1 MKRFVSAVIL
11 CIGLLF
17 IVGLNFILPPAEAQ
31 ENVLQKLLD
40 LPAPP
45 PPNPLFRV
53 RYGVNRADEFYSKK
67 NPPADD
73 APIEDLLEYWQ
84 SQSANYRELG
94 YNIKPSEKTLERILE
109 EVKEN
114 PESLPQFL
122 NSLPRTDEVI
132 ELVKKLY
139 DENKD
144 KNSDEDSE
152 GVSENWR
159 ETVQTWLKFNSKYFS
174 DELFEVANQAADTE
188 EYVSNQDELLAL
200 ARVDWDRAR
209 PIVERLYNNKN
220 NKAAGVLARWAFYT
234 HALEEESLDADTYR
248 DELKAIVED
257 KNATP
262 GMRDLALD
270 ALMKE
275 KEWAG
280 RDEWYMTL
288 LGDETLAELK
298 VDGRVFTGLTTIIYH
313 SPPDK
318 FVERM
323 LELLKSDNPTIRTA
337 AIRNLGLMIS
347 PENKEV
353 VRALLPWLSD
363 EKWAKQT
370 NDERK
375 ILVAALQSIVM
386 NESVPG
392 LISIL
397 NEKSTI
403 VVPIYSNSNMAANVM
418 MNKLVPNPT
427 PTPGIPTIIP
437 REMPTNTTSRETM
450 EVFQYRREA
459 ITALEK
465 QADTRAVPALRGVLS
480 QVEPWERA
488 TVVRAILASNGFS
501 VGEQI
506 EALESVIK
514 SSINNSMSNSVNSV
528 SNYPMSNTNIYYGNG
543 YYPTNRIF
551 DPAEIKPILGNL
563 LLNNYEPKRDFV
575 VALAA
580 RINDL
585 ERKDAALAKALRD
598 IIKRWNGAAI
608 NSLFLADLKNGRAD
622 VDAIVKLL
630 SVRKELREKQ
640 LNEVFDVRGTNP
652 LANAISA
659 CIMESPA
666 DYEAILNG
674 DNVQAKTALFG
685 CARLI
690 RAQLPIDK
698 AAVYAK
704 NPDKMLATAAER
716 WLESDDSPQARQI
729 VLANN
734 PNKAKIL
741 GARLSFIADEKSEES
756 SDFLS
761 SLFNSIEGASYF
773 PYYGEYTSG
782 YLEITEKRLQEEILK
797 NKNLLGVY
805 AYDKNFIRLYND
817 KMIFSFEED
826 EARYNERTLTKDE
839 FEELKNYLIAQNV
852 DSLKP
857 FLSLCYDCYER
868 ELLMLGAAGGRRV
881 YVRAQ
886 RAPPF
891 FVGLDKYFAELQKQ
905 PAKLR
910 YYLENDIAGL
920 EILFTDKN
928 LKALTLWKNGA
939 DFRVL
944 ISDDAQKARID
955 KEIDDQYKAD
965 IERDDIDY
973 GKLEEEHGKRRRQRE
988 FEHLS
993 WRGFSGESL
1002 GNAVE
1007 SPKPND
1013 LIPAKDNFSAQASN
1027 EQWKARTAT
1036 IEVREGEEDL
1046 IKIVGGKESKL
1057 ATGYYTKPIISA
1069 NGRWLIATKYDRE
1082 NEQINLVRIN
1092 LTTNKEF
1099 QVKVEKDYILQGVIF
1114 MPSVNKFLL
1123 SPGGYYEQPVDP
1135 EGVFFLLDPETGVIQ
1150 ETKGDFRAIAQQT
1163 VRPLQPTG
1171 TPDEFWAAIPDSEKS
1186 ETQIGVYNAK
1196 TFTFK
1201 PLMKVPS
1208 IKFDSMQMW
1217 VDGGKVYFT
1226 YEGHLL
1232 ALPLAK

>member
-1 MKRFVSAVIL
+1 MKRFVFAVIL

-73 APIEDLLEYWQ
+73 APLEDLLEYWQ
-84 SQSANYRELG
+84 TQSANYQELG

-109 EVKEN
+109 DVKEN
-114 PESLPQFL
+114 PDKLPQFL
-122 NSLPRTDEVI
+122 NALPRTDEVI
-132 ELVKKLY
+132 EFVKKLY
-139 DENKD
+139 DEYKEKD
-144 KNSDEDSE
+144 SDEE
-152 GVSENWR
+152 GEVNENWL
-159 ETVQTWLKFNSKYFS
+159 ETVKTWLKFNSKYYS

-200 ARVDWDRAR
+200 ARVDWDKAR
-209 PIVERLYNNKN
+209 PIVERLYNDKN

-275 KEWAG
+275 KEWTG

-288 LGDETLAELK
+288 LGDETLAELR

-323 LELLKSDNPTIRTA
+323 LELLRSDNQTIRNA
-337 AIRNLGLMIS
+337 AIRNLGLMVS

-363 EKWAKQT
+363 AKWAKQT

-397 NEKSTI
+397 NEKST
-403 VVPIYSNSNMAANVM
+403 VTVPVYSNSNMAANVM
-418 MNKLVPNPT
+418 MNKTVTIPT
-427 PTPGIPTIIP
+427 PLPI
-437 REMPTNTTSRETM
+437 NTTGNVAKTETM

-459 ITALEK
+459 ISALEK
-465 QADTRAVPALRGVLS
+465 QADSRAVPALRGVLP
-480 QVEPWERA
+480 QVETWERA

-501 VGEQI
+501 VSEQI
-506 EALESVIK
+506 EALEFVLK
-514 SSINNSMSNSVNSV
+514 SSINNSMSNSANNI
-528 SNYPMSNTNIYYGNG
+528 SNYPTSNTSVYYGNG
-543 YYPTNRIF
+543 YYPTNRVF
-551 DPAEIKPILGNL
+551 DPAEIKPILGTL

-580 RINDL
+580 RINEL
-585 ERKDAALAKALRD
+585 ERKDPALAKALREV
-598 IIKRWNGAAI
+598 IKRWNGAAI
-608 NSLFLADLKNGRAD
+608 NSLFLADLKNGKAD
-622 VDAIVKLL
+622 IDAIVKLL
-630 SVRKELREKQ
+630 GVRKELREKQ

-659 CIMESPA
+659 CIMENPA

-685 CARLI
+685 CARLV

-698 AAVYAK
+698 VAVYVK
-704 NPDKMLATAAER
+704 SSDKMLATAAER

-729 VLANN
+729 VLSNN

-741 GARLSFIADEKSEES
+741 GARISFIADEKAEASSE
-756 SDFLS
+756 FLTA
-761 SLFNSIEGASYF
+761 LFNSIEGSSYF

-782 YLEITEKRLQEEILK
+782 YLEITEKKLQEEILK
-797 NKNLLGVY
+797 DKNLLGVY

-817 KMIFSFEED
+817 KMIFSWEED

-857 FLSLCYDCYER
+857 FLSLCYECYEK
-868 ELLMLGAAGGRRV
+868 ELLMLGAVGGRRV
-881 YVRAQ
+881 YVRAH

-891 FVGLDKYFAELQKQ
+891 FAGLDKYFVELQKQ

-910 YYLENDIAGL
+910 YYLENDVAGL
-920 EILFTDKN
+920 AILFTDKN

-944 ISDDAQKARID
+944 ISDTAQRKRID
-955 KEIDDQYKAD
+955 EELEKHSEAD
-965 IERDDIDY
+965 AESDNVDY
-973 GKLEEEHGKRRRQRE
+973 AKLEENAENRRRERE

-993 WRGFSGESL
+993 WRNFSNGSL
-1002 GNAVE
+1002 GDLIQ
-1007 SPKPND
+1007 SPTPND
-1013 LIPAKDNFSAQASN
+1013 AIPVRDNFSAGASQT
-1027 EQWKARTAT
+1027 QWKARTST
-1036 IEVREGEEDL
+1036 VEVREGDEDL
-1046 IKIVGGKESKL
+1046 IKIAGGKESKIANGL
-1057 ATGYYTKPIISA
+1057 YTNPIVSA
-1069 NGRWLIATKYDRE
+1069 NGRWVIARKYVRE
-1082 NEQINLVRIN
+1082 MGKVLLVRIN
-1092 LTTNKEF
+1092 LATNKEF
-1099 QVKVEKDYILQGVIF
+1099 EVKVEDDFYLQAVAFI
-1114 MPSVNKFLL
+1114 PSANKFLL
-1123 SPGGYYEQPVDP
+1123 VAGGYYDETVDP
-1135 EGVFFLLDPETGVIQ
+1135 EGLFFLLDAETGATQ
-1150 ETKGDFRAIAQQT
+1150 RAEGDFRAISQQT
-1163 VRPLQPTG
+1163 FRPLQPTG

-1196 TFTFK
+1196 TFSFK
-1201 PLMKVPS
+1201 PLLKVPS

>member
-1 MKRFVSAVIL
+1 MKRFVFAVIL

-31 ENVLQKLLD
+31 EDVLQKLLD

-53 RYGVNRADEFYSKK
+53 RYGANRADEFYSKK
-67 NPPADD
+67 TPPADD
-73 APIEDLLEYWQ
+73 APLEDLLEYWQ
-84 SQSANYRELG
+84 SQSANYQELG
-94 YNIKPSEKTLERILE
+94 YNIAPSEKTLERILE
-109 EVKEN
+109 DVKEN
-114 PESLPQFL
+114 PETLPQFL
-122 NSLPRTDEVI
+122 NSLPRTDEVVEI
-132 ELVKKLY
+132 VKKLY
-139 DENKD
+139 DENKGKD
-144 KNSDEDSE
+144 SDEESE
-152 GVSENWR
+152 INENWL
-159 ETVQTWLKFNSKYFS
+159 ESVQRWLKFNSKYFS
-174 DELFEVANQAADTE
+174 DELFEVANQAADTD

-200 ARVDWDRAR
+200 ARVDWDKAR
-209 PIVERLYNNKN
+209 PIVERLYNDKN

-257 KNATP
+257 RNATP

-337 AIRNLGLMIS
+337 AIRNLGLMIT

-363 EKWAKQT
+363 AKWAKQT

-403 VVPIYSNSNMAANVM
+403 SVYSNSTTLSNVM

-427 PTPGIPTIIP
+427 PPV
-437 REMPTNTTSRETM
+437 NTTGNVAKTETM

-459 ITALEK
+459 ISALEK
-465 QADTRAVPALRGVLS
+465 QADSRAVPALREILP

-488 TVVRAILASNGFS
+488 TVVRAILLSNGFS

-506 EALESVIK
+506 DALESIVK
-514 SSINNSMSNSVNSV
+514 SSINNSMSNSVSNAVNTV
-528 SNYPMSNTNIYYGNG
+528 SNTIGGNSSIYYGNG

-551 DPAEIKPILGNL
+551 DPSEIKPILGNL

-580 RINDL
+580 RINEL

-598 IIKRWNGAAI
+598 IMKRWNGAAI
-608 NSLFLADLKNGRAD
+608 NSLFLADLKNGRAGI
-622 VDAIVKLL
+622 DAIVKLL
-630 SVRKELREKQ
+630 SIRKELREKQ
-640 LNEVFDVRGTNP
+640 LNEVFDARGTNP
-652 LANAISA
+652 MANAISA
-659 CIMESPA
+659 CIMENPA

-674 DNVQAKTALFG
+674 DNVQAKIALFG
-685 CARLI
+685 CARLV

-698 AAVYAK
+698 AAAYTK
-704 NPDKMLATAAER
+704 SSDKMLATAAER

-741 GARLSFIADEKSEES
+741 GARISFIADEKSEVS

-761 SLFNSIEGASYF
+761 SLFNSIEGSSYF

-797 NKNLLGVY
+797 DKNLLGVY

-817 KMIFSFEED
+817 KMIFSWEED

-881 YVRAQ
+881 YVRSQ
-886 RAPPF
+886 RTPPF
-891 FVGLDKYFAELQKQ
+891 FAGLDKYFVELQKQ

-944 ISDDAQKARID
+944 ISDTAQRAQVE
-955 KEIDDQYKAD
+955 KELDEQYEAD
-965 IERDDIDY
+965 IDRDDIDY

-1013 LIPAKDNFSAQASN
+1013 LIPTKDNFSAQASS

-1036 IEVREGEEDL
+1036 IEVREGEDDL

-1057 ATGYYTKPIISA
+1057 ATGSYTNPIISA
-1069 NGRWLIATKYDRE
+1069 NGRWVLATKYDRE
-1082 NEQINLVRIN
+1082 GEQIKLVRIN
-1092 LTTNKEF
+1092 LATNKEF
-1099 QVKVEKDYILQGVIF
+1099 QVKLDNAAYLQGVSF
-1114 MPSVNKFLL
+1114 MASVNKFLL
-1123 SPGGYYEQPVDP
+1123 SPGGYYQQTIDP
-1135 EGVFFLLDPETGVIQ
+1135 EGFFFLLDPETGVIQ

-1163 VRPLQPTG
+1163 IRPLQPTG
-1171 TPDEFWAAIPDSEKS
+1171 TPDEFWAAIPGSEKS
-1186 ETQIGVYNAK
+1186 ETHIGVYNAK
-1196 TFTFK
+1196 TFAFK

-1217 VDGGKVYFT
+1217 VDGGKIYFT

-1232 ALPLAK
+1232 ALPLK